1 MQLDIGMV
9 FSSLIGL
16 FLLMGV
22 GWVSVKAKIV
32 PPSASAPMSSL
43 LLKVTLPCTIFS
55 SLATREFDSAF
66 LVDGVIII
74 VIGLVLFPLY
84 AALSWGISKV
94 LKVPAGRRGIWS
106 FGATFCNNGFM
117 GFPVALALFGEEG
130 LALAVMFG
138 VPFNL
143 LVYTLGVRMVCAD
156 CGTDAQP
163 VNLVRTLLSNIN
175 IALILSLIFYVGQ
188 IPLPEALMTPVTH
201 LSNVTTPLSMFVTG
215 MTLASGKGT
224 ELFRDKD
231 AYTATGMRLIVVPL
245 LTWAV
250 MSLLPLSNPLI
261 ASIVLIT
268 MAMPAPS
275 VTTILAETYNGNRGL
290 AAKIVFLTSLF
301 CMITLPLVAM
311 FLLFPCYRPP
321 GTAALFSPWRASVKA
336 EALRVSL
343 ISKQKSLL
351 PQGALA
357 PDLSTLPAKS
367 FRKFLHRQPDF
378 ADTTLCL
385 QNATAGG
392 I

>member
-106 FGATFCNNGFM
+106 FGAPFCNNGFM

-130 LALAVMFG
+130 LVLAVMFG

-311 FLLFPCYRPP
+311 FLL
-321 GTAALFSPWRASVKA
+321 
-336 EALRVSL
+336 
-343 ISKQKSLL
+343 
-351 PQGALA
+351 
-357 PDLSTLPAKS
+357 
-367 FRKFLHRQPDF
+367 
-378 ADTTLCL
+378 
-385 QNATAGG
+385 
-392 I
+392 

>member
-22 GWVSVKAKIV
+22 GWVSVKTKIV
-32 PPSASAPMSSL
+32 PPAASAPMSSL

-215 MTLASGKGT
+215 MALASGKGA

-250 MSLLPLSNPLI
+250 MCLLPLSNPLI

-268 MAMPAPS
+268 VAMPAPS

-290 AAKIVFLTSLF
+290 AAKIVLLTSLF

-311 FLLFPCYRPP
+311 FLL
-321 GTAALFSPWRASVKA
+321 
-336 EALRVSL
+336 
-343 ISKQKSLL
+343 
-351 PQGALA
+351 
-357 PDLSTLPAKS
+357 
-367 FRKFLHRQPDF
+367 
-378 ADTTLCL
+378 
-385 QNATAGG
+385 
-392 I
+392 

>member
-1 MQLDIGMV
+1 
-9 FSSLIGL
+9 
-16 FLLMGV
+16 
-22 GWVSVKAKIV
+22 
-32 PPSASAPMSSL
+32 
-43 LLKVTLPCTIFS
+43 
-55 SLATREFDSAF
+55 
-66 LVDGVIII
+66 
-74 VIGLVLFPLY
+74 
-84 AALSWGISKV
+84 
-94 LKVPAGRRGIWS
+94 
-106 FGATFCNNGFM
+106 M

-215 MTLASGKGT
+215 MALASGKGA

-311 FLLFPCYRPP
+311 FLL
-321 GTAALFSPWRASVKA
+321 
-336 EALRVSL
+336 
-343 ISKQKSLL
+343 
-351 PQGALA
+351 
-357 PDLSTLPAKS
+357 
-367 FRKFLHRQPDF
+367 
-378 ADTTLCL
+378 
-385 QNATAGG
+385 
-392 I
+392 

>member
-22 GWVSVKAKIV
+22 GWVSVKTKIV
-32 PPSASAPMSSL
+32 PPAASAPMSSL

-94 LKVPAGRRGIWS
+94 LKVPAGRRASGPS
-106 FGATFCNNGFM
+106 APPSATNGFM
-117 GFPVALALFGEEG
+117 GFPVALAC
-130 LALAVMFG
+130 LARRAWPWPSCSG

-175 IALILSLIFYVGQ
+175 IALILSLIFYVGAD
-188 IPLPEALMTPVTH
+188 PPWPEALMTPVTH

-231 AYTATGMRLIVVPL
+231 AYTATGMRLMVVPL

-250 MSLLPLSNPLI
+250 MCLLPLSNPLI

-268 MAMPAPS
+268 VAMPAPS

-311 FLLFPCYRPP
+311 FLL
-321 GTAALFSPWRASVKA
+321 
-336 EALRVSL
+336 
-343 ISKQKSLL
+343 
-351 PQGALA
+351 
-357 PDLSTLPAKS
+357 
-367 FRKFLHRQPDF
+367 
-378 ADTTLCL
+378 
-385 QNATAGG
+385 
-392 I
+392 

>member
-22 GWVSVKAKIV
+22 GWVSVKTKIV
-32 PPSASAPMSSL
+32 PPAASAPMSSL

-188 IPLPEALMTPVTH
+188 IPLPEALMTPV
-201 LSNVTTPLSMFVTG
+201 
-215 MTLASGKGT
+215 
-224 ELFRDKD
+224 
-231 AYTATGMRLIVVPL
+231 
-245 LTWAV
+245 
-250 MSLLPLSNPLI
+250 
-261 ASIVLIT
+261 
-268 MAMPAPS
+268 
-275 VTTILAETYNGNRGL
+275 
-290 AAKIVFLTSLF
+290 
-301 CMITLPLVAM
+301 
-311 FLLFPCYRPP
+311 
-321 GTAALFSPWRASVKA
+321 KA
-336 EALRVSL
+336 EALRVPL

-357 PDLSTLPAKS
+357 PDLPTLPAKS

>member
-1 MQLDIGMV
+1 MSVSVLLTNLV
-9 FSSLIGL
+9 GL
-16 FLLMGV
+16 FLMIGV
-22 GWVSVKAKIV
+22 GFVAVRLRILPAQASK
-32 PPSASAPMSSL
+32 PLSALLMSI
-43 LLKVTLPCTIFS
+43 TLPATIFS
-55 SLATREFDSAF
+55 SMIRPFDPALLNLFIQAF
-66 LVDGVIII
+66 LLSAVFFFLYM
-74 VIGLVLFPLY
+74 GLSLP
-84 AALSWGISKV
+84 ISR
-94 LKVPAGRRGIWS
+94 LLRVPDGRRGMWCCCVS
-106 FGATFCNNGFM
+106 FCNNGFM

-215 MTLASGKGT
+215 MALASGKGA

-231 AYTATGMRLIVVPL
+231 AYTATGMRLMVVPL

-250 MSLLPLSNPLI
+250 MCLLPLSNPLI

-268 MAMPAPS
+268 VAMPAPS

-311 FLLFPCYRPP
+311 FLL
-321 GTAALFSPWRASVKA
+321 
-336 EALRVSL
+336 
-343 ISKQKSLL
+343 
-351 PQGALA
+351 
-357 PDLSTLPAKS
+357 
-367 FRKFLHRQPDF
+367 
-378 ADTTLCL
+378 
-385 QNATAGG
+385 
-392 I
+392 

>member
-1 MQLDIGMV
+1 M
-9 FSSLIGL
+9 
-16 FLLMGV
+16 
-22 GWVSVKAKIV
+22 
-32 PPSASAPMSSL
+32 
-43 LLKVTLPCTIFS
+43 
-55 SLATREFDSAF
+55 
-66 LVDGVIII
+66 
-74 VIGLVLFPLY
+74 
-84 AALSWGISKV
+84 
-94 LKVPAGRRGIWS
+94 KVPAGRRGIWS

-215 MTLASGKGT
+215 MALASGKGA

-231 AYTATGMRLIVVPL
+231 AYTATGMRLMVVPL

-250 MSLLPLSNPLI
+250 MCLLPLSNPLI

-268 MAMPAPS
+268 VAMPAPS

-311 FLLFPCYRPP
+311 FLL
-321 GTAALFSPWRASVKA
+321 
-336 EALRVSL
+336 
-343 ISKQKSLL
+343 
-351 PQGALA
+351 
-357 PDLSTLPAKS
+357 
-367 FRKFLHRQPDF
+367 
-378 ADTTLCL
+378 
-385 QNATAGG
+385 
-392 I
+392 

>member
-22 GWVSVKAKIV
+22 GWVSVKTKIV
-32 PPSASAPMSSL
+32 PPAASAPMSSL

-130 LALAVMFG
+130 LAWPVMFG

-188 IPLPEALMTPVTH
+188 IPLAGGPDDPRHPSVQCDHTPVHVRHWHGSGLRQGGRAVPGQGCLHRYRYAAHGCPPAH
-201 LSNVTTPLSMFVTG
+201 LGGDV
-215 MTLASGKGT
+215 
-224 ELFRDKD
+224 
-231 AYTATGMRLIVVPL
+231 
-245 LTWAV
+245 
-250 MSLLPLSNPLI
+250 
-261 ASIVLIT
+261 
-268 MAMPAPS
+268 PAPP
-275 VTTILAETYNGNRGL
+275 V
-290 AAKIVFLTSLF
+290 
-301 CMITLPLVAM
+301 
-311 FLLFPCYRPP
+311 
-321 GTAALFSPWRASVKA
+321 
-336 EALRVSL
+336 
-343 ISKQKSLL
+343 
-351 PQGALA
+351 
-357 PDLSTLPAKS
+357 
-367 FRKFLHRQPDF
+367 
-378 ADTTLCL
+378 
-385 QNATAGG
+385 
-392 I
+392 

>member
-22 GWVSVKAKIV
+22 GWVSVKTKIV

-55 SLATREFDSAF
+55 SLAPREFDSAF

-215 MTLASGKGT
+215 MALASGKGA

-268 MAMPAPS
+268 VAMPAPS

-311 FLLFPCYRPP
+311 FLL
-321 GTAALFSPWRASVKA
+321 
-336 EALRVSL
+336 
-343 ISKQKSLL
+343 
-351 PQGALA
+351 
-357 PDLSTLPAKS
+357 
-367 FRKFLHRQPDF
+367 
-378 ADTTLCL
+378 
-385 QNATAGG
+385 
-392 I
+392 

>member
-22 GWVSVKAKIV
+22 GWVSVKTKIV
-32 PPSASAPMSSL
+32 PPAASAPMSSL

-74 VIGLVLFPLY
+74 VIGLVVIPGLF
-84 AALSWGISKV
+84 SWFNVSASWDPFANTGN
-94 LKVPAGRRGIWS
+94 LKFAVANDDEGYWS

-188 IPLPEALMTPVTH
+188 IPLPEDLMTPVTH

-215 MTLASGKGT
+215 MALASGKGA

-231 AYTATGMRLIVVPL
+231 AYTATGMRLMVVPL

-250 MSLLPLSNPLI
+250 MCLLPLSNPLI

-268 MAMPAPS
+268 VAMPAPS

-311 FLLFPCYRPP
+311 FLL
-321 GTAALFSPWRASVKA
+321 
-336 EALRVSL
+336 
-343 ISKQKSLL
+343 
-351 PQGALA
+351 
-357 PDLSTLPAKS
+357 
-367 FRKFLHRQPDF
+367 
-378 ADTTLCL
+378 
-385 QNATAGG
+385 
-392 I
+392 